1 MHITTFPKT
10 MKKRFLQIPLYFLLL
25 TLVLISCNSGLDDVE
40 VPESEN
46 DYLIETEL
54 VESYPLL
61 FIQTFLQLAATEYP
75 EIEEFNDQ
83 FISGVDV
90 YKIVYNTEFNGET
103 IKASGLVCL
112 PTSSG
117 TYPVLSYQNGTNT
130 LHDAAPSVDPNNELF
145 SVLEMMSSTGFIITI
160 PDYLGFG
167 ESDNMFHP
175 YLHKESTVQTV
186 TDMLKA
192 VDEFI
197 DGKEEI
203 STDHDLYIA
212 GYSQGGWATMA
223 MQENL
228 NKQNSTNFN
237 LKASACGAG
246 PHNLIT
252 INEYV
257 TGLEEYTMPYFLG
270 YIFNS
275 YINIGLTTTYDEVFQ
290 QPYADRI
297 PTLYDGSKTGV
308 QINDQLT
315 NVVSDLFTDEYLSGW
330 NTSATFSPV
339 VDYLE
344 ENSIEA
350 WATTTP
356 TMLLHGTADELVP
369 PIVTEN
375 LYNDFISEGVSSSL
389 VTRVELEDMSHT
401 SGILPSGLASIIWFI
416 SLREATS

>member
-1 MHITTFPKT
+1 
-10 MKKRFLQIPLYFLLL
+10 MKKRFLQISLYFILLS
-25 TLVLISCNSGLDDVE
+25 LVLISCNGGLDDVE
-40 VPESEN
+40 APESEN
-46 DYLIETEL
+46 EYLIESEL
-54 VESYPLL
+54 VETYPLL
-61 FIQTFLQLAATEYP
+61 FIQTFLQLAATQYP
-75 EIEEFNDQ
+75 EIDEISDQ

-90 YKIVYNTEFNGET
+90 YKIVYYTEFQGET
-103 IKASGLVCL
+103 VKASGLVCL
-112 PTSSG
+112 PTTSG

-130 LHDAAPSVDPNNELF
+130 LHEAAPSVDYDGELF
-145 SVLEMMSSTGFIITI
+145 SMLEMMSSTGFIVTI

-167 ESDNMFHP
+167 ESDDMFHP

-197 DGKEEI
+197 DSKDEI
-203 STDHDLYIA
+203 NTDHDLYIA

-223 MQENL
+223 VQEQL
-228 NKQNSTNFN
+228 NAQNSTNFN

-246 PHNLIT
+246 PYNLVT
-252 INEYV
+252 INEYI

-275 YINIGLTTTYDEVFQ
+275 YINLGMTTTYDEVFQ
-290 QPYADRI
+290 QPYSGLI
-297 PTLYDGSKTGV
+297 PTLYDGTKTGV
-308 QINDQLT
+308 EINAQLT
-315 NVVSDLFTDEYLSGW
+315 NVVADLFTSEYLSGW
-330 NTSATFSPV
+330 NTNATFSPV

-344 ENSIEA
+344 TNSIEA

-356 TMLLHGTADELVP
+356 TMLLHGTADELVT
-369 PIVTEN
+369 PIVTDN

-389 VTRVELEDMSHT
+389 VTKVELEDKTHT
-401 SGILPSGLASIIWFI
+401 TGILPSGLASIIWFI